1 MRHPGLLV
9 TALALGFVLGTPAH
23 SADPESP
30 LMREVIEALN
40 TGDQAGFERFA
51 REHYSSAALAE
62 TPADEQADALARIYV
77 ETGGLVLER
86 IVAEHEGWV
95 QAEVHDSIGAVRY
108 CATLRQV
115 DQDGRTLASGF
126 SLKGL
131 YPGGPALSDPTP
143 REVAQSIGALAAG
156 YARRGDFSGVVLLVK
171 DDRII
176 LHRAYGSASLAYER
190 PMTLDTR
197 LNIASIGKSITGTAI
212 AQLVE
217 AGRLSY
223 DDVVGKYL
231 PNYPDAGVRD
241 RATVRQLLSHTS
253 GLGPED
259 YYQRPQWA
267 AARPSLRSV
276 ADYLALVGDTP
287 LGAKPGEYLYSNSGY
302 VLLGAIVERVS
313 GQSFY
318 DYVQH
323 QIFERAGMTR
333 ALYHEMDAE
342 DRDVAT
348 PLTNLFPKGEG
359 YVFRLGRPRSA
370 VYELPARGGP
380 QGGAYLTAADLFAF
394 VRALRGGK
402 LISADSLALMMTA
415 QSQEGAG
422 ARGLAGEV
430 REGLGLEVIT
440 QNGHRLYGHTGGDL
454 GVASLMYWFPDTG
467 YTTIVLS
474 NRDPRAARVI
484 ANVSRT
490 LLTRRTIGGATPPS
504 QACVPPAE

>member
-1 MRHPGLLV
+1 V
-9 TALALGFVLGTPAH
+9 PARG
-23 SADPESP
+23 ADLDSP
-30 LMREVIEALN
+30 LLRELIEALN
-40 TGDQAGFERFA
+40 TGDQPGFERFA
-51 REHYSSAALAE
+51 QEHYSTAALAE
-62 TPADEQADALARIYV
+62 TPVDEQADALARIYV
-77 ETGGLVLER
+77 ETGGLVIDR
-86 IVAEHEGWV
+86 VVAEREGWV
-95 QAEVHDSIGAVRY
+95 QSEVHDRIGAVRY
-108 CATLRQV
+108 CATLRRARE
-115 DQDGRTLASGF
+115 DGRELATGF

-131 YPGGPALSDPTP
+131 YPAGAALTDPAP
-143 REVAQSIGALAAG
+143 REVVQTIDTLAVR
-156 YARRGDFSGVVLLVK
+156 YARRGDFSGVVLLAK
-171 DDRII
+171 DDKVI
-176 LHRAYGSASLAYER
+176 LHRAYGSASLAYDR
-190 PMTLDTR
+190 PVTLNTR

-217 AGRLSY
+217 AGRVSY
-223 DDVVGKYL
+223 DDVVGKFL
-231 PNYPDAGVRD
+231 PNYPEAGVRE

-259 YYQRPQWA
+259 YYQLPGWA
-267 AARPSLRSV
+267 AARPNLRSV
-276 ADYLALVGDTP
+276 ERYVSLVGDTP

-302 VLLGAIVERVS
+302 VLLGAIVESVT
-313 GQSFY
+313 GQNFY

-333 ALYHEMDAE
+333 AFYHEMDAE

-359 YVFRLGRPRSA
+359 YVFQLGRPRSA

-380 QGGAYLTAADLFAF
+380 QGGAYLTASDLFAF
-394 VRALRGGK
+394 VRALRSGK
-402 LISADSLALMMTA
+402 LIGADALALMMTA
-415 QSQEGAG
+415 QGREGAG
-422 ARGLAGEV
+422 APGLAGEV

-490 LLTRRTIGGATPPS
+490 LLTRRTIGDADPPP
-504 QACVPPAE
+504 QACVPPAD